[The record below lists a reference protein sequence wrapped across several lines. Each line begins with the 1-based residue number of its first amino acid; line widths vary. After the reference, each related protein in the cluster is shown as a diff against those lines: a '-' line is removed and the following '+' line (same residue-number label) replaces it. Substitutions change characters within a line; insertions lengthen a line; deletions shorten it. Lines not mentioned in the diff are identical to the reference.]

1 MKLKEGFITADNHAY
16 RDLIRNSRM
25 GSFIV
30 GCLAEETTEAAIL
43 EQLRALYDV
52 PGSEVEAAVAD
63 LLDKLRK
70 SGALEE

>member
-1 MKLKEGFITADNHAY
+1 MKLKEGFITIDNHVY
-16 RDLIRNSRM
+16 RDLIRNSSM
-25 GSFIV
+25 GSCIV
-30 GCLAEETTEAAIL
+30 GCLAEETTEAAII

-70 SGALEE
+70 SCALEE